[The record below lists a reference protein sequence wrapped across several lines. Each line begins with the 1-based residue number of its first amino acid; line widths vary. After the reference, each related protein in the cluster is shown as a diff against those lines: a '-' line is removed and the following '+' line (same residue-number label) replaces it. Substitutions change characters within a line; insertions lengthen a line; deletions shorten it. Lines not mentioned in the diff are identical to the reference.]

1 MYIEDIVRTNK
12 PSGTLTMRHIC
23 VHSST
28 TQVVEETRTDLSPR
42 KTASNPASLVGFF
55 FNFYFQELI
64 LHHTSV
70 LRWLFLS
77 NLISFLFC
85 VYFHPFVY
93 THEFIVQHKSSFL
106 YFLLCFSLV
115 LMPFAY
121 NYAICIQPYTCLTTH
136 YCGTTSLWHKHFPE
150 WMWYFKQRSY
160 TWFVNAEGSY
170 LTV

>member
-12 PSGTLTMRHIC
+12 PSGTLTMRPLC

-28 TQVVEETRTDLSPR
+28 TQVVEETRTDLWPR
-42 KTASNPASLVGFF
+42 KTASNPASQVGFF

-85 VYFHPFVY
+85 VY
-93 THEFIVQHKSSFL
+93 TLMNSSCSTSFL

-115 LMPFAY
+115 SMPFAY

-150 WMWYFKQRSY
+150 WMWYFKHRSY
-160 TWFVNAEGSY
+160 TC
-170 LTV
+170 